1 VVVVHT
7 ATASQRFGEPIVGE
21 RRSWAISKTVASI
34 VVRSAGRYVVD
45 IMPDLFERWQARTW
59 FTVGRFGK

>member
-7 ATASQRFGEPIVGE
+7 ATASQRFSKLIVGE

-34 VVRSAGRYVVD
+34 VVRGAGRDVVD
-45 IMPDLFERWQARTW
+45 IMPDLFERWQA
-59 FTVGRFGK
+59 